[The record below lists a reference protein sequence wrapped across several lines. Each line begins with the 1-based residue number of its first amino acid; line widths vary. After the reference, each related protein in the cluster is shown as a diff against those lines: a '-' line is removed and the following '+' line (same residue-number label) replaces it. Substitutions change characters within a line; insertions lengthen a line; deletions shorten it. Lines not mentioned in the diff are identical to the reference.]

1 MPVQKKTPPKPP
13 PKRQPISSGNKKL
26 DKGIK
31 SALRKGKPK

>member
-1 MPVQKKTPPKPP
+1 MAKKAVPKKAPPKPK
-13 PKRQPISSGNKKL
+13 PKISSGNKKL